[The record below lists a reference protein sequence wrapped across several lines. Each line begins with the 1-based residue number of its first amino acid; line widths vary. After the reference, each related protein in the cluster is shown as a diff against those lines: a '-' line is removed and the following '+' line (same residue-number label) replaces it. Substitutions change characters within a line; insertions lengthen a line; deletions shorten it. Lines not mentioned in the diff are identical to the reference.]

1 MKIYITMTGMSRW
14 AEINSLWAAV
24 RNHEYIP
31 DKIYLFKTDQRSD
44 DAAVIT
50 SCFRQLLAEYGKKE
64 ILIEEIP
71 ISETD
76 FASSAKKMMDVLEK
90 ERAGGNE
97 IAIDIT
103 PGRRAVMSSAL
114 MAAWQHEIE
123 HVFYLYLDDFR
134 RPDNPYPMIPFQFQ
148 HFVDLKKEAWR

>member
-14 AEINSLWAAV
+14 AEINSIWAAV
-24 RNHEYIP
+24 RSHEYVP
-31 DKIYLFKTDQRSD
+31 DKIYLFTTDRRSN
-44 DAAVIT
+44 DAKVIID
-50 SCFRQLLAEYGKKE
+50 CFRQLLAEYGKKDV
-64 ILIEEIP
+64 LIEEIS

-90 ERAGGNE
+90 ERASGNE

-134 RPDNPYPMIPFQFQ
+134 RPDNPYPMIPFHFQ

>member
-14 AEINSLWAAV
+14 AVINSIWAAV
-24 RNHEYIP
+24 RRHEYVP
-31 DKIYLFKTDQRSD
+31 DKIYLFKTDRRDD

-50 SCFRQLLAEYGKKE
+50 TCMKQLLAEYGKKE
-64 ILIEEIP
+64 IAIEEIP
-71 ISETD
+71 IIEGD
-76 FASSAKKMMDVLEK
+76 FASSGKRMMDVLEK
-90 ERAGGNE
+90 EKAGGSE

-114 MAAWQHEIE
+114 MAAWQHEID
-123 HVFYLYLDDFR
+123 HIFYLYLDDFR

-148 HFVDLKKEAWR
+148 HFVDLKKEVWR